1 MNKREKSLNETRLS
15 RDSAVAHLAS
25 LRERVPDP
33 AVKGRLRRMEDSLA
47 VCPPTTDTGAID
59 VDNELK
65 TLAAAFLSVSES
77 PALVERDLARMEKL
91 VARRGGFM

>member
-1 MNKREKSLNETRLS
+1 
-15 RDSAVAHLAS
+15 
-25 LRERVPDP
+25 
-33 AVKGRLRRMEDSLA
+33 MEDSLA

-77 PALVERDLARMEKL
+77 PALVERYLARMEKL